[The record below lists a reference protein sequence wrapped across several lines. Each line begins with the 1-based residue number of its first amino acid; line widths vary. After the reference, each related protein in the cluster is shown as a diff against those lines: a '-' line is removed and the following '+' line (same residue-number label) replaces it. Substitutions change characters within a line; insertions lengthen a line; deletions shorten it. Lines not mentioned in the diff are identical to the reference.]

1 MSPQF
6 DNQNQEIGI
15 DILLY
20 NIRISYHFCQLSHVA
35 KKLLEKSILVQDPR
49 IEPGSPSLQADSL
62 PSELP
67 GKPPGYTWLPLIL
80 L

>member
-35 KKLLEKSILVQDPR
+35 KKLLEKSILVQDP
-49 IEPGSPSLQADSL
+49 IQDQTLHLAVMFHLSL
-62 PSELP
+62 
-67 GKPPGYTWLPLIL
+67 LI
-80 L
+80 